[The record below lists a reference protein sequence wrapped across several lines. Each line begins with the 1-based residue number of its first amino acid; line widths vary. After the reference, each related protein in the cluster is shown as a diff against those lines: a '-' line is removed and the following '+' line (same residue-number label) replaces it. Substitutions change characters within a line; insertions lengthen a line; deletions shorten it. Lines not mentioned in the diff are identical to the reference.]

1 MERNKMSYEQVV
13 LAAKTLANHTIAAS
27 DGFSGTCPLCKSK
40 TSRKVYNFSTFSVLR
55 CTNCDN
61 SWRSDMYSREK
72 IDEIYCGDS
81 YANENYFAD
90 KVSETNNSSTRRIK
104 DYDRALR
111 YLDQVMGIGRLLD
124 IGCGAGVFLSMAKKR
139 GWTVSGVELSPR
151 LASQCRQTLNVP
163 VENGRFEDVEL
174 PRNSFD
180 VITLWD
186 VIEHVLDPVSCMQRA
201 RELLKPGGIL
211 VFCTPDED
219 SLLARIGL
227 VLYKATCSRYSYPA
241 FALHPPYHTYFFSRK
256 GFLRVLNKLG
266 MRVVKSYSQE
276 AFFEHSEL
284 ASLLQ
289 KFGIT
294 LIEKA
299 AGLVDRRYEMVLFAR
314 VGASETP

>member
-1 MERNKMSYEQVV
+1 MCRNETV
-13 LAAKTLANHTIAAS
+13 A
-27 DGFSGTCPLCKSK
+27 
-40 TSRKVYNFSTFSVLR
+40 RVYDFATFSVLR
-55 CTNCDN
+55 CECCDN

-72 IDEIYCGDS
+72 IEEIYRGDS

-90 KVSETNNSSTRRIK
+90 KLSETNNSSTRRIK

-241 FALHPPYHTYFFSRK
+241 FALHPPYHTYFFSMK
-256 GFLRVLNKLG
+256 GFIRVLNKLD
-266 MRVVKSYSQE
+266 MRVLKC
-276 AFFEHSEL
+276 
-284 ASLLQ
+284 
-289 KFGIT
+289 
-294 LIEKA
+294 
-299 AGLVDRRYEMVLFAR
+299 LFAR
-314 VGASETP
+314 GVL